1 MRPWNTSPRSS
12 TTVSGNRFCDVARG
26 ILYGIAVSSGI
37 SIGKAFFM
45 DRSRQS
51 AAHDIIQPGAA
62 ESEVARLD
70 EAAAQ
75 VASDLDRARA
85 QVPADLR
92 DHAAIIDSH
101 RMICRDPKLMGDAA
115 RRIREQNI
123 SAPWALEQAVD
134 AIAQAFRAIDDP
146 YIRERVQ
153 DVRAVAERI
162 LSRLAGN
169 ARELK
174 STGERMVL
182 LAHDLTPADTIELQ
196 VSRIMSFA
204 TAEGGKTSHT
214 GILARSLQ
222 IPAVVGVSGLEEATA
237 DGDLVI
243 IDALRGRILIDP
255 DEHELAE
262 YTELKY
268 QFESYQRSIRRQS
281 TLPAETLDGYRIE
294 VQSNIELLEEVPQ
307 VLDSGADGVG
317 LYRTEYAFLAR
328 RQPPSEQDLC
338 DEYSQVAALMSPRQV
353 VFRTLDVGADKMLR
367 EQVRMEEPNPAL
379 GLRAIRFCL
388 RHQDVFRT
396 QLRAIL
402 RASVHGNVALLFPMI
417 SGIQELRQARHI
429 LQEVRQELDAEGIP
443 HAPDMPVGIMVELPS
458 AVLIADALAHE
469 VDFFSIGTNDLI
481 QYSLG
486 IDRGNRHVSYL
497 YQPLHPAIV
506 RSIKLVVDSAHRA
519 GISVSVCG
527 EVASDPFCLP
537 ILMGMQID
545 SISIAPQAV
554 PGIKHIIRKTNMEEC
569 KTLTRDVLNATTVS
583 TINRM
588 VKETIYNRFPEELTF
603 FSSMLDTDD

>member
-1 MRPWNTSPRSS
+1 M
-12 TTVSGNRFCDVARG
+12 ARG

-45 DRSRQS
+45 NRSRQ
-51 AAHDIIQPGAA
+51 AAVHEIIPPGAA
-62 ESEVARLD
+62 ESEVARLE
-70 EAAAQ
+70 EAARL
-75 VASDLDRARA
+75 VAHDLDAARA
-85 QVPADLR
+85 QMPPELR

-101 RMICRDPKLMGDAA
+101 RMICQDPKLLGDAA
-115 RRIREQNI
+115 NRVRQQNI
-123 SAPWALEQAVD
+123 AASWALEQAVE
-134 AIAQAFRAIDDP
+134 AIALAFGAIDDP

-162 LSRLAGN
+162 HARLAGS
-169 ARELK
+169 ARELRV
-174 STGERMVL
+174 TGERMVL

-196 VSRIMSFA
+196 VTKIMSFS

-222 IPAVVGVSGLEEATA
+222 IPAVVGVSGLEEATN

-262 YTELKY
+262 YTDLKY
-268 QFESYQRSIRRQS
+268 QFENYQKSIRRQS

-307 VLDSGADGVG
+307 VLDNGADGVG

-328 RQPPSEQDLC
+328 RKMPSEQDLC
-338 DEYSQVAALMSPRQV
+338 DEYSQVASLMAPRQV

-367 EQVRMEEPNPAL
+367 EQTRMEEPNPAL

-388 RHQDVFRT
+388 RHQDVFRR

-402 RASVHGNVALLFPMI
+402 RASVHGNVSLLFPMI
-417 SGIQELRQARHI
+417 SGLQELQQAKHI
-429 LQEVRQELDAEGIP
+429 LNEVRQEMDAEGTP
-443 HAPDMPVGIMVELPS
+443 HAHDMPVGVMIELPS
-458 AVLIADALAHE
+458 AVLIADALARE

-486 IDRGNRHVSYL
+486 IDRGNKHVSYL

-519 GISVSVCG
+519 GISVGVCG

-537 ILMGMQID
+537 ILLGMQID

-554 PGIKHIIRKTNMEEC
+554 PGIKHIIRNTNMEEC
-569 KTLTRDVLNATTVS
+569 KELMRDVLQAVTVS
-583 TINRM
+583 TVNRM